1 MRRKPTTEPAVDP
14 TVQEQLEA
22 DVLRRLREVSSEAI
36 REAQDAAREAS
47 RRSRENLRETVRQVR
62 AVERET
68 LRQVRDSN
76 RPRNRDDAGSDTRSR
91 IQIVALELF
100 AERGYEATSL
110 REIAE
115 RLGVTKAALYY
126 HFKTK
131 DEIIES
137 YVAALTAG
145 VDELIEWGQAQP
157 RTLEARREFL
167 IRYSDMLVERRHHLL
182 MRFFEHNQSAVQQH
196 KSGSAMRAK
205 MLQMLDLL
213 TPEDASTATRIR
225 CSLAIFALHSS
236 SFTIRDPDV
245 SDDERRSAAVEV
257 ALDLIV

>member
-1 MRRKPTTEPAVDP
+1 M
-14 TVQEQLEA
+14 LEA
-22 DVLRRLREVSSEAI
+22 DVLRRLREASREAI
-36 REAQDAAREAS
+36 REAQDAAREAG

-68 LRQVRDSN
+68 LRQVRES
-76 RPRNRDDAGSDTRSR
+76 RPRTRDDGELDTRSR

-137 YVAALTAG
+137 YVAGLSG
-145 VDELIEWGQAQP
+145 SIDELVEWGEAQP
-157 RTLEARREFL
+157 RTPESRREFL
-167 IRYSDMLVERRHHLL
+167 IRYSDLLLERGHHLL
-182 MRFFEHNQSAVQQH
+182 MRFFDRNQSAMQQH
-196 KSGSAMRAK
+196 KAGSAMRAR
-205 MLQMLDLL
+205 MLRMLDLL
-213 TPEDASTATRIR
+213 TPDNASTATRIR

-245 SDDERRSAAVEV
+245 SDEERRSAAVEV
-257 ALDLIV
+257 ALDLIG